1 MRIAFP
7 VVRAGSGSDVY
18 YTRLQAGLQ
27 RLNIRADII
36 WLGYAVEFVPGWARR
51 LRRQVQK
58 YDLIHTNADY
68 GALLRVPGRPL
79 VVTLH
84 HNVLDPIYQRW
95 TTPAQKLYHYLLL
108 KGRLARSLRATDAA
122 ICVSRATGAS
132 VARTFPVRE
141 QDLTVIYNGIDL
153 RVFSPGQE
161 PAPGP
166 PFQVLFVGNLSRRK
180 GADLLP
186 AIMERLGEEYRL
198 VCVSGSGGQAPVGPR
213 TTVLPFQKPE
223 ALAEFYR
230 QSHVLLFPSR
240 LEGFGYVA
248 AEAMGCA
255 RPVVCGN
262 RSSLPELIDDDKGG
276 ILCNTEDIDA
286 CVAGIRRV
294 VTTPGLANAMGRYN
308 RTKAE
313 QLFDIDR
320 TVRAY
325 ADLYERIL
333 RRS

>member
-7 VVRAGSGSDVY
+7 VVRAGSGSDIY
-18 YTRLQAGLQ
+18 YTRLHAGLQ

-36 WLGYAVEFVPGWARR
+36 WLGYAAEFVPGRARV
-51 LRRQVQK
+51 LRTRQRE

-84 HNVLDPIYQRW
+84 HNVLDPVYQRW

-108 KGRLARSLRATDAA
+108 KRRLARSLRAAA
-122 ICVSRATGAS
+122 SAVCVSRATSAS
-132 VARTFPVRE
+132 VARTFPGQGQE
-141 QDLTVIYNGIDL
+141 LTVIYNGVDL

-161 PAPGP
+161 PVSGP
-166 PFQVLFVGNLSRRK
+166 PWKVLFVGNLSRRK

-186 AIMERLGEEYRL
+186 AIMERLGADYRL
-198 VCVSGSGGQAPVGPR
+198 VCVSGSGGQIPAGPR
-213 TTVLPFQKPE
+213 TTVLPFQEPE
-223 ALAEFYR
+223 TLSGFYR
-230 QSHVLLFPSR
+230 QSHVVLFPSR
-240 LEGFGYVA
+240 LEGFGYVV
-248 AEAMGCA
+248 AEAMACA

-262 RSSLPELIDDDKGG
+262 RSSLPELIDDGAGG
-276 ILCNTEDIDA
+276 TLCDTDDIEA
-286 CVAGIRRV
+286 YAAGIRRI
-294 VTTPGLANAMGRYN
+294 VTTQGLAGAMGRYN

-325 ADLYERIL
+325 ADLYEHTL
-333 RRS
+333 RRF